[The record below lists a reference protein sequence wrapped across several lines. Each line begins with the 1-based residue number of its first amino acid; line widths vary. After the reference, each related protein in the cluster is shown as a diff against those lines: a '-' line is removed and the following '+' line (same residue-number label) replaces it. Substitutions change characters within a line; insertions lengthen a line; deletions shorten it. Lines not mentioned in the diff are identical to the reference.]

1 MAYRSHPIFP
11 YNLIDWTT
19 ECCLGLASH
28 RASQAEHKTVPLLS
42 PYNPNNLTSTSGKPY
57 SIFSRRHSFRKK
69 YPPLEP
75 GLNPALQLPAVNVKA
90 DSWLKIVVSEARD
103 TEFS

>member
-1 MAYRSHPIFP
+1 MASLTGAIPFSPIVQ
-11 YNLIDWTT
+11 LI
-19 ECCLGLASH
+19 GLQNAVSALLPH
-28 RASQAEHKTVPLLS
+28 RASQAEHKTVPLHS
-42 PYNPNNLTSTSGKPY
+42 PYNPNNLPY
-57 SIFSRRHSFRKK
+57 SIFSHRHSFRKK